1 MNPCRA
7 RTPTLLLALLS
18 GPAAYAVPPM
28 APVVVKPTTNAPAAA
43 PAPAVSSKVGSYDIG
58 LLLGSQL
65 QHNGVV
71 PSLSQES
78 LLRGLK
84 EAIGGRPITE
94 EERQAA
100 LSFMRQAHTVLA
112 DKNRAAAR
120 EFLARN
126 TKESGVVTLPSGLQY
141 RVLADGD
148 PKGKPPAPTDDVTVR
163 YRASLADG
171 TEIDRSDTHG
181 QPATFRV
188 NSVFKGWQQAFASM
202 KQGAKWQLFVPPE
215 LGYGDNPPPTVPPGA
230 VLIYDL
236 ELLQIDRHATAPMTH
251 PAPTHSP

>member
-7 RTPTLLLALLS
+7 RTTLLLALLT
-18 GPAAYAVPPM
+18 GPTGFA
-28 APVVVKPTTNAPAAA
+28 APAAPPA
-43 PAPAVSSKVGSYDIG
+43 ATAPAVSSAVGSYDIG

-71 PSLSQES
+71 PNLSQES
-78 LLRGLK
+78 LMRGLK
-84 EAIGGRPITE
+84 EAIGGRPITDA
-94 EERQAA
+94 ERQAA
-100 LSFMRQAHTVLA
+100 LSFMRQAHTALA

-126 TKESGVVTLPSGLQY
+126 TKEPGVVTLPSGLQY

-171 TEIDRSDTHG
+171 TEIDRSETHG
-181 QPATFRV
+181 QPASFRV

-202 KQGAKWQLFVPPE
+202 KLGAKWQLFVPPE
-215 LGYGDNPPPTVPPGA
+215 LAYGDNPPPAVPPGA

-236 ELLQIDRHATAPMTH
+236 ELLQIDRHAP
-251 PAPTHSP
+251 PTHSP